1 MIALSLLLALA
12 RPPAA
17 SAPELPRVEVTA
29 AAGTGELAVLPGAAT
44 VLDASRFGL
53 AQPRIDASEAL
64 ARVPGLVA
72 NNRRNY
78 AQDLQ
83 LVVRGYGARAT
94 FGVRGVKL
102 YVNGVPAST
111 ADGQGQLANAALSQ
125 ADRIE
130 VLRGPVAAL
139 YGNASGGVVRVET
152 DPARAGRGAS
162 ISVADDF
169 VRAAIHGNYA
179 WDDGATSAAF
189 EHFDTEGHRPHS
201 AARREVVDAIASGT
215 LGSDWR
221 WQATANALATPEA
234 EDPLGVT
241 QAELDAGIET
251 TPAAFAFDTRKS
263 VDQQQAGFA
272 IERGGELGLRAA
284 VYAGARD
291 VVQYL
296 AVPIASQR
304 PATSAGGVIDLARE
318 FAGLELRAA
327 RTIGPLVLTIGANL
341 DDLHEQRRG
350 YENFLGT
357 ALGVRGALRRDES
370 NRAQAL
376 DALLQAEWR
385 FADEW
390 LAVAAV
396 RRATLSVHSDDDYF
410 APGNG
415 DDGGERD
422 FDAWVPYAG
431 VTWTPMQSLA
441 LHVAWARGFE
451 APTLNELAYRP
462 DGSSGLNLALDPM
475 RSTQFEVGSRWSH
488 ERTGL
493 EANVFRDRTSD
504 EIVVARNSGGRSA
517 FTNAGDT
524 RRRGVELAL
533 DHAWNDAWSATLAW
547 TWVDARYDDAFAV
560 CRGVPCTVPDTVVAA
575 GSRLPG
581 VPAHNAFA
589 ELAWRPSAGWRTAL
603 EWRHAGSV
611 VVDDANSARAED
623 WDTLALAAERR
634 WRAGAGELALGLRV
648 DNLADRDY
656 VGSVI
661 VNEANARYFEPAP
674 GRTFV
679 ATLSWE
685 AAPPR

>member
-1 MIALSLLLALA
+1 VIGLSLLLALA
-12 RPPAA
+12 SPPA
-17 SAPELPRVEVTA
+17 PNELPRVEVTA
-29 AAGTGELAVLPGAAT
+29 AAGTTGLATLPGS
-44 VLDASRFGL
+44 ASVVRSERFGL
-53 AQPRIDASEAL
+53 AQPRIDVSEAL

-102 YVNGVPAST
+102 YVNGIPASS
-111 ADGQGQLANAALSQ
+111 ADGQGQLANAALVH

-139 YGNASGGVVRVET
+139 YGNASGGVVRVES
-152 DPARAGRGAS
+152 DPATAGRGAS
-162 ISVADDF
+162 GSFADDYWK
-169 VRAAIHGNYA
+169 AAAHGALA
-179 WDDGATSAAF
+179 WTDGAASGAL
-189 EHFDTEGHRPHS
+189 EHFHNEGHRPHS
-201 AARREVVDAIASGT
+201 AARRDVVDAVASGDF
-215 LGSDWR
+215 GGGWR
-221 WQATANALATPEA
+221 WRAMANALRTPEA
-234 EDPLGVT
+234 EDPLGIT
-241 QAELDAGIET
+241 QAELDAGVLT
-251 TPAAFAFDTRKS
+251 TPAALAFDTRKS
-263 VDQQQAGFA
+263 VEQRQAGFA
-272 IERGGELGLRAA
+272 VERNGFRAA
-284 VYAGARD
+284 AYAGARD

-296 AVPIASQR
+296 SVPVAAQSA
-304 PATSAGGVIDLARE
+304 PTSAGGVIDLGRDY
-318 FAGLELRAA
+318 AGVELRAS
-327 RTIGPLVLTIGANL
+327 RDVGPLLLSVGATI
-341 DDLHEQRRG
+341 DEVVERRRG
-350 YENFLGT
+350 YENFVGT
-357 ALGVRGALRRDES
+357 TLGVRGALRRDEH
-370 NRAQAL
+370 NRARAL

-385 FADEW
+385 FADDW

-396 RRATLSVHSDDDYF
+396 RRATLDVRSDDDYV

-431 VTWTPMQSLA
+431 LTWTPLPSLSVHA
-441 LHVAWARGFE
+441 AWARGFE
-451 APTLNELAYRP
+451 APTINELAYRP

-475 RSTQFEVGSRWSH
+475 RSTQAELGARWSR
-488 ERTGL
+488 ERTAL
-493 EANVFRDRTSD
+493 EATAFRDRTQD

-517 FTNAGDT
+517 FTNAGRT

-533 DHAWNDAWSATLAW
+533 DHAWNERWAASLAW
-547 TWVDARYDDAFAV
+547 TWVDARYDDAFAI
-560 CRGVPCTVPDTVVAA
+560 CRAAPCTEPDTIVAKD
-575 GSRLPG
+575 SRLPG
-581 VPAHNAFA
+581 VPAHGVFA
-589 ELAWRPSAGWRTAL
+589 ELAWRPTAAWRAAL

-611 VVDDANSARAED
+611 VVDDANSARARD
-623 WDTLALAAERR
+623 WDTMAIAAERR
-634 WRAGAGELALGLRV
+634 WRAGGGELALGLRI

-685 AAPPR
+685 GVPR